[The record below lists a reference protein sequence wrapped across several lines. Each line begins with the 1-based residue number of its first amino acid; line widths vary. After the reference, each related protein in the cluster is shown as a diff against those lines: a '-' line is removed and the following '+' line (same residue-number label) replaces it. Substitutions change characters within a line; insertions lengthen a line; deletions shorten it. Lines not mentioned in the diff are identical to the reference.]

1 MTVLYLEIILSITA
15 FLMVLFAIFIVWWL
29 LNISKAHRQVV
40 KLGQSNR
47 QIIEG
52 FDRKLADLA
61 THYAAQPKVLT
72 DSIGYLRS
80 VADDMRWQVT
90 NKDISLADQ
99 LDTLT
104 RQCHNLSH
112 QQVQVTRCITNLS
125 GAISSSDRREPFLER
140 RDHAGAAAGY
150 GSGSLPGG
158 NHHHNLESNR
168 PGLRLAPVE
177 NLQAVGA
184 PQSRMD
190 RHFEPQ
196 PGRKVVTLGDHL
208 ARQAN

>member
-1 MTVLYLEIILSITA
+1 MTVLHLEIILSVTA
-15 FLMVLFAIFIVWWL
+15 FLMVLFAVFIVWWL
-29 LNISKAHRQVV
+29 LTISKAHRQVV

-47 QIIEG
+47 QVLDG

-61 THYAAQPKVLT
+61 AHYDAQPKMLN
-72 DSIGYLRS
+72 DNIGYLRS

-112 QQVQVTRCITNLS
+112 QQVQVARSITDLS
-125 GAISSSDRREPFLER
+125 GAISSSDRREPFFEG
-140 RDHAGAAAGY
+140 RDRAASAAGY
-150 GSGSLPGG
+150 GSGSLPNG
-158 NHHHNLESNR
+158 NHYHNLENNR

-177 NLQAVGA
+177 NRQTVGA
-184 PQSRMD
+184 SQSRME
-190 RHFEPQ
+190 RHFETQ
-196 PGRKVVTLGDHL
+196 HGRKVVTLGDHL

>member
-1 MTVLYLEIILSITA
+1 LTVLYLEIILSITA
-15 FLMVLFAIFIVWWL
+15 ILMVLFAIFIVCWL
-29 LNISKAHRQVV
+29 LNMSKAHRQVV
-40 KLGQSNR
+40 KQCLSNR
-47 QIIEG
+47 QILEG
-52 FDRKLADLA
+52 FDRKLGDLA
-61 THYAAQPKVLT
+61 AHYDAQPKVLN

-112 QQVQVTRCITNLS
+112 QQVQVTRCITDLS
-125 GAISSSDRREPFLER
+125 GAISSGDRREPFLGS
-140 RDHAGAAAGY
+140 RDHTSGAAGY
-150 GSGSLPGG
+150 GSGSLPSGG
-158 NHHHNLESNR
+158 HHNLENNR

-177 NLQAVGA
+177 NLQAAGSSH
-184 PQSRMD
+184 SRME
-190 RHFEPQ
+190 RHFETQ

>member
-1 MTVLYLEIILSITA
+1 MTVLYLEIILAVTA
-15 FLMVLFAIFIVWWL
+15 FLMVSFAIFIVWWL

-47 QIIEG
+47 QILDG
-52 FDRKLADLA
+52 FDRKLDDLA
-61 THYAAQPKVLT
+61 THYAVQPKVLN

-112 QQVQVTRCITNLS
+112 QQVQVARSITDLS
-125 GAISSSDRREPFLER
+125 GAISSSERREPFLESR
-140 RDHAGAAAGY
+140 AQAGSAAGY
-150 GSGSLPGG
+150 GAGSLPNG
-158 NHHHNLESNR
+158 NHHRNLESNR

-177 NLQAVGA
+177 NRHAVGA
-184 PQSRMD
+184 SQSRMD
-190 RHFEPQ
+190 RNFETQ
-196 PGRKVVTLGDHL
+196 HGRKVVTLGDHL

>member
-1 MTVLYLEIILSITA
+1 
-15 FLMVLFAIFIVWWL
+15 

-40 KLGQSNR
+40 KQCQSNR
-47 QIIEG
+47 QILEG
-52 FDRKLADLA
+52 FDRKLGDLA
-61 THYAAQPKVLT
+61 THYDAQPKVLN

-112 QQVQVTRCITNLS
+112 QQVQVTRCITDLS
-125 GAISSSDRREPFLER
+125 GAISSGDRREPFFGS
-140 RDHAGAAAGY
+140 RDHTGSAAGY
-150 GSGSLPGG
+150 GSGSLP
-158 NHHHNLESNR
+158 NAERHNLENNR

-177 NLQAVGA
+177 NLQGVGA
-184 PQSRMD
+184 SHSRME
-190 RHFEPQ
+190 RHFETQ
-196 PGRKVVTLGDHL
+196 SGRKVVTLGDHL

>member
-1 MTVLYLEIILSITA
+1 LTVLYLEIIIAITA
-15 FLMVLFAIFIVWWL
+15 LLMVLFAIFIVWWL
-29 LNISKAHRQVV
+29 SNLSKAHRQVV

-47 QIIEG
+47 QILEG
-52 FDRKLADLA
+52 FDRKLVDLA
-61 THYAAQPKVLT
+61 THYDAQPKVLS

-80 VADDMRWQVT
+80 VADDMRWQIT

-104 RQCHNLSH
+104 RQCHNLSN
-112 QQVQVTRCITNLS
+112 QQVQVTRSITDLS
-125 GAISSSDRREPFLER
+125 STIASGDRREPFLMHREQANR
-140 RDHAGAAAGY
+140 AAGHEWEAPPAGGQHY
-150 GSGSLPGG
+150 RETRHPGP
-158 NHHHNLESNR
+158 R
-168 PGLRLAPVE
+168 PAPVKS
-177 NLQAVGA
+177 LQAVGTS
-184 PQSRMD
+184 QSRME